1 MLYRNGSLQSD
12 CGAAQSSRMTPVLN
26 VTTGERLYSIISDS
40 YAPDAIFL
48 LGAGTSLESS
58 LPLSGE
64 LVEFAARSS

>member
-1 MLYRNGSLQSD
+1 
-12 CGAAQSSRMTPVLN
+12 
-26 VTTGERLYSIISDS
+26 LYSIISDS